1 MYRRCK
7 IFEKGH
13 DNKIMTFLLKCVS
26 MALWIIRAFFFLNS
40 VNNTDIIKLHGYL
53 KKHIWYIYIYTC
65 GINRKSPREL
75 LLWKGDLKLC
85 IRFTGEHPQSK
96 CHFIKVSFCQ
106 NHFYRNTFGRFLLYK
121 DISWKNPNLFTGIF
135 FMNFFKT
142 RFSFLKYP
150 T

>member
-1 MYRRCK
+1 MYLTQRLYEKFGEKQLLAGLAQCRLILLLHK
-7 IFEKGH
+7 FNYNIFWT
-13 DNKIMTFLLKCVS
+13 NWFRYYLFRTVNP
-26 MALWIIRAFFFLNS
+26 ALHPWPTEAN
-40 VNNTDIIKLHGYL
+40 
-53 KKHIWYIYIYTC
+53 
-65 GINRKSPREL
+65 INRKSPREL

-85 IRFTGEHPQSK
+85 IKFTGEHPQSK

-106 NHFYRNTFGRFLLYK
+106 NHFYRNIFGRFLLYK

-142 RFSFLKYP
+142 CFSFLKYP